1 VIDRGY
7 ESRPVLKIVANPAPY
22 GDTKH
27 GDRYQLS
34 PRQLVKKIGI
44 LNKFDAVTVL
54 ACRWRSA
61 AKDFRGSA
69 LSRCALIGFLLS
81 GGRRESQTGGVR
93 NWDIRF
99 RRNCLR
105 FDARSATI
113 CHWGG
118 LS

>member
-1 VIDRGY
+1 
-7 ESRPVLKIVANPAPY
+7 VA
-22 GDTKH
+22 
-27 GDRYQLS
+27 
-34 PRQLVKKIGI
+34 
-44 LNKFDAVTVL
+44 VL
-54 ACRWRSA
+54 AAGEVPPRIFEDPHYPDA
-61 AKDFRGSA
+61 PF
-69 LSRCALIGFLLS
+69 IGFLLS
-81 GGRRESQTGGVR
+81 GRESQTGGVR